1 MLGAVGVRDSRSDQ
15 TRCQAADQA
24 AKDYVDK
31 SKSASP
37 SPVGKDL
44 DKKRKVSTPAFPAPA
59 FLEAHEFEVSEF
71 EVNFD
76 DDGDDDA
83 DHASA
88 SRNPESRLGFRDA
101 DFLLEMPMDGAG
113 KCDEIGRWIGG
124 RYSQG
129 PDPGEPLGIYGDND
143 EMPDQRLRREQHMAK
158 FLQAQKE
165 QKAKKR
171 GKKQVRT
178 GWPAHVLSVSS
189 TRACEFGGSEA
200 NYFPGQ
206 G

>member
-1 MLGAVGVRDSRSDQ
+1 LLGAVGVRDSSSDQ
-15 TRCQAADQA
+15 TRCQAANQA
-24 AKDYVDK
+24 AKYYVDK

-37 SPVGKDL
+37 SPVGKDME
-44 DKKRKVSTPAFPAPA
+44 KKRKVSTPVFPAPA
-59 FLEAHEFEVSEF
+59 FLEVHEFEVSEF

-101 DFLLEMPMDGAG
+101 DFLLEMPMDGSG
-113 KCDEIGRWIGG
+113 MCDEVGRWIGG